1 MYYLLTWLLIWGVLS
16 FLLLKF
22 LESKKEV
29 QAQSKSAQLLK
40 KAEVEKEE
48 MLRKAKQEA
57 DTTLNKAKQESS
69 ELLKK
74 AEKLEERLLEKEEKL
89 ESKLEEISKKQ
100 DAIMQREEN
109 LKQKQEDLSKK
120 EDELDNKLSA
130 MAKLSIEEARE
141 LLLKQIAEKYEKDS
155 ITQIEKYKKGI
166 EERKNEVAREIVI
179 KSIQQYA
186 GDVTSEVTTTL
197 IPLPND
203 DLKWKLIWKE
213 WRNIVAFERATW
225 VALIIDD
232 TPDTVFISAFDLFKR
247 YIAKKSLEKL
257 LEDGRIQPARIEEI
271 VEITTNE
278 ADILLKDIGKKTL
291 DELNITWIPEEII
304 PLIWKLRFRT
314 SYWQNILKHSTEVA
328 YIAESIAKDL
338 NLDPVLAK
346 KGWLLHDIW
355 KALDHDIEWTHPEI
369 WAKVWRKY
377 GLAENVI
384 DMIENHHNEPTGI
397 SIYAAIVQM
406 ADAISSVR
414 PGARRESI
422 EQYVK
427 RVKEMEALVGSF
439 PWVSKA
445 YAISAWREVRVFVDS
460 DSVSD
465 FEAHE
470 MARNIALDI
479 EAKLNYPWE
488 VKVNLI
494 REMRVI
500 EYAK

>member
-1 MYYLLTWLLIWGVLS
+1 MWGVIA
-16 FLLLKF
+16 FLISKL
-22 LESKKEV
+22 LESKKIS
-29 QAQSKSAQLLK
+29 QSEK
-40 KAEVEKEE
+40 KAQEIISSAESKKEE
-48 MLRKAKQEA
+48 MLKKAKQEV
-57 DTTLNKAKQESS
+57 DVTLNKAKQESS

-89 ESKLEEISKKQ
+89 EVKLEEIGKKQ
-100 DAIMQREEN
+100 DAILQREEN
-109 LKQKQEDLSKK
+109 LKQKQEELSKK
-120 EDELDNKLSA
+120 ENELWEKLSQ
-130 MAKLSIEEARE
+130 MAKLSMEEARE
-141 LLLKQIAEKYEKDS
+141 LLLKQVAEKYQKDS
-155 ITQIEKYKKGI
+155 ITQIEKYKKGV
-166 EERKNEVAREIVI
+166 EERKNEIAREVII

-186 GDVTSEVTTTL
+186 WDVTSEVTTTL

-203 DLKWKLIWKE
+203 DLKGKLIGKE
-213 WRNIVAFERATW
+213 GRNIVAFERATW

-257 LEDGRIQPARIEEI
+257 LDDGRIQPARIEEI

-291 DELNITWIPEEII
+291 DELNITGIPEEMI
-304 PLIWKLRFRT
+304 PLIGKLRFRT
-314 SYWQNILKHSTEVA
+314 SYGQNILKHSTEVA

-338 NLDPVLAK
+338 KLDTVLAK
-346 KGWLLHDIW
+346 KWGLLHDIG
-355 KALDHDIEWTHPEI
+355 KALDHDIEGTHPEI

-377 GLAENVI
+377 GLSEDVI
-384 DMIENHHNEPTGI
+384 DMIENHHNEPTWL

-439 PWVSKA
+439 SWVTKA
-445 YAISAWREVRVFVDS
+445 YAISAGREVRVFVDS
-460 DSVSD
+460 DTVSD

-479 EAKLNYPWE
+479 ESKLNYPGE

-494 REMRVI
+494 REMRII

>member
-1 MYYLLTWLLIWGVLS
+1 
-16 FLLLKF
+16 LLKF

-203 DLKWKLIWKE
+203 DLK
-213 WRNIVAFERATW
+213 
-225 VALIIDD
+225 
-232 TPDTVFISAFDLFKR
+232 
-247 YIAKKSLEKL
+247 
-257 LEDGRIQPARIEEI
+257 
-271 VEITTNE
+271 
-278 ADILLKDIGKKTL
+278 
-291 DELNITWIPEEII
+291 
-304 PLIWKLRFRT
+304 
-314 SYWQNILKHSTEVA
+314 
-328 YIAESIAKDL
+328 
-338 NLDPVLAK
+338 
-346 KGWLLHDIW
+346 
-355 KALDHDIEWTHPEI
+355 
-369 WAKVWRKY
+369 
-377 GLAENVI
+377 
-384 DMIENHHNEPTGI
+384 
-397 SIYAAIVQM
+397 
-406 ADAISSVR
+406 
-414 PGARRESI
+414 
-422 EQYVK
+422 
-427 RVKEMEALVGSF
+427 
-439 PWVSKA
+439 
-445 YAISAWREVRVFVDS
+445 
-460 DSVSD
+460 
-465 FEAHE
+465 
-470 MARNIALDI
+470 
-479 EAKLNYPWE
+479 
-488 VKVNLI
+488 
-494 REMRVI
+494 
-500 EYAK
+500 